1 VEPSPTLVPEALLG
15 TLTAKARKLA
25 LAGIAALGL
34 AACASPDGSGQV
46 ADPLEPVNRYIF
58 AFNQAVD
65 TTLLEPTAAFYRDFV
80 PDPARDSVRNFLRN
94 LESPIILAND
104 VLQGDLDAAGVTTK
118 RFFINTTV
126 GLLGLFDR
134 AADMGLERR
143 DEDFGQTL
151 GRYGVGP
158 GIYIVLPILGP
169 SNLRDA
175 AGMVVDYYF
184 DPLNYYAD
192 NTDRRGIT
200 LARTAVRGI
209 DARSRTIETLDE
221 IERTSIDFYAT
232 LRSLYSQRRDS
243 DIRNGAT
250 PSLPKLDMSGGEE
263 EDRTA
268 SLKQ

>member
-1 VEPSPTLVPEALLG
+1 MSALRN
-15 TLTAKARKLA
+15 AISARTVA
-25 LAGIAALGL
+25 LRKWSLPGL
-34 AACASPDGSGQV
+34 AVVMVAACTTSATEPGQI

-65 TTLLEPTAAFYRDFV
+65 TTVIEPTATFYRDFV

-94 LESPIILAND
+94 LESPVILANN
-104 VLQGDLDAAGVTTK
+104 VLQQDFDAAGITTQ

-126 GLLGLFDR
+126 GVLGLFDR
-134 AADMGLERR
+134 AAEMGLKRR

-151 GRYGVGP
+151 GTYGVGP

-175 AGMVVDYYF
+175 AGSFVDYYF
-184 DPLNYYAD
+184 DPLNHYAE

-200 LARTAVRGI
+200 LARTLVRGI

-232 LRSLYSQRRDS
+232 LRSLYNQRRDS

-250 PSLPKLDMSGGEE
+250 PSLPDLDLTGGGDD
-263 EDRTA
+263 DRTA
-268 SLKQ
+268 SLNQ